1 MDSVSDW
8 SSKAS
13 GDSDGPVPWR
23 FPGSRA
29 VWGKPV
35 PDLPGWHR
43 RLIMRSVL
51 GWYGRDV
58 VGASGLERLASRHDP
73 FVVVLNH
80 STRLEALLLPVL
92 FAYHRGGR
100 MIRFVADWNFAFV
113 PVIGTILRAGESILL
128 VRKPVKP
135 AFLNVFK
142 PLFLKKGPAF
152 DQAVASIREGRSVG
166 LFPEG
171 TTNRHPTRLL
181 RGFDGA
187 ARLSLVTGAPVLP
200 VGVRFPGHSKDR
212 PVRDRTPM
220 ELEVGEPIVLNRV
233 AKEPTRD
240 EVRAGH
246 ERIMQALARLSGK
259 HWEPGSTRRKHHG
272 FD

>member
-1 MDSVSDW
+1 MAEPGAD
-8 SSKAS
+8 
-13 GDSDGPVPWR
+13 WR
-23 FPGSRA
+23 FPGA
-29 VWGKPV
+29 GTVWKARV

-43 RLIMRSVL
+43 QLIMRSVL
-51 GWYGRDV
+51 GMYGRDV
-58 VGASGLERLASRHDP
+58 LRARGLERIASHEDP
-73 FVVVLNH
+73 FIVVMNH

-135 AFLNVFK
+135 GFLNVFK

-152 DQAVASIREGRSVG
+152 DQAVAALGSGRSVG
-166 LFPEG
+166 IFPEG

-200 VGVRFPGHSKDR
+200 VGIRFPGHPADR

-220 ELEVGEPIVLNRV
+220 ELEVGEPIRPERV
-233 AKEPTRD
+233 GAEPARE
-240 EVRAGH
+240 EVRLGH
-246 ERIMQALARLSGK
+246 ERIMRALARLSGK
-259 HWEPGSTRRKHHG
+259 NWEPGSTRRKHHG